1 MNFSTR
7 DRRALIL
14 LGAGAIAILIL
25 RFTVFGERQVTVVAA
40 QDSIPAAERRL
51 ARVRQLAATVPGKEA
66 LFKDLQAEAAHRE
79 KAMIVAPTAQQA
91 QAHLL
96 ETIRRVG
103 KNEGIEVR
111 GGDFPE
117 VRPLGDEYGEASVS
131 VNFECRIEQLVNF
144 LAGLT
149 KEPELLATD
158 EVRVASGN
166 PNEKT
171 IGVRLTL
178 AGVVPRALVPVT
190 KGLATF

>member
-7 DRRALIL
+7 ERRALIL
-14 LGAGAIAILIL
+14 LGAGALVILIL
-25 RFTVFGERQVTVVAA
+25 RFTVFGEREVKVIAA

-51 ARVRQLAATVPGKEA
+51 ARVRQLAATLSGKEA
-66 LFKDLQAEAAHRE
+66 LLKDLRAEAATRE
-79 KAMIVAPTAQQA
+79 KALIFAPTAQQA

-158 EVRVASGN
+158 EVRVAAGN
-166 PNEKT
+166 PKEKT
-171 IGVRLTL
+171 VGVRLTL
-178 AGVVPRALVPVT
+178 AGVVPRALVPV
-190 KGLATF
+190 KRGLASF